1 MLKEYID
8 GLFAW
13 EDFMENL
20 KTVSELV
27 SIKSFDTNVNKEIID
42 YLIFTLKNNV
52 EEIVKIKSDSSNKNN
67 LVVGVNTKLKDI
79 KNVIVLSG
87 HIDTVVADEGKYATN
102 PFEAVKVND
111 KLFGLGIID
120 MKCFFASIIDNIK
133 KIKKLKTPVVIS
145 ISCDEETT
153 LEGVKKITEFFQKQ
167 NIVPGLTI
175 VGEPTSMK
183 FCFESKSCYEYEIE
197 IFGKSCHSSS
207 PENGINA
214 NYIAA
219 KIMIEI
225 EKLNGLIEGISLSCG
240 VVSGGRA
247 SNIVPNYA
255 SLKFDIRSKTKLQK
269 DKVIFLIEE
278 KIEELKNEYKGSEI
292 KLNSKLVIPPLEN
305 KNSDFLNALMV
316 KYDIE
321 EGEFKGG
328 CEAGFFQ
335 ELGGETVIFGTGD
348 LELAHKPNE
357 FMIIKKYFEYNQL
370 LMQIL
375 NDYCQK

>member
-1 MLKEYID
+1 
-8 GLFAW
+8 
-13 EDFMENL
+13 MENL

-87 HIDTVVADEGKYATN
+87 HIDTVVADESKYATN
-102 PFEAVKVND
+102 PYEATKIND
-111 KLFGLGIID
+111 KIFGLGIID

-153 LEGVKKITEFFQKQ
+153 LEGVKKITEFFQKK

-219 KIMIEI
+219 RLMLEI
-225 EKLNGLIEGISLSCG
+225 EQLNKLFEDVSLSVG
-240 VVSGGRA
+240 VVSGGVA
-247 SNIVPNYA
+247 ANIVPNA
-255 SLKFDIRSKTKLQK
+255 SSLRFDIRTKTRLQK
-269 DKVIFLIEE
+269 DKVVFLIES
-278 KIEELKNEYKGSEI
+278 KIEKLKKLYAGCQINLKN
-292 KLNSKLVIPPLEN
+292 KLVIPPLEN
-305 KNSDFLNALMV
+305 KNSDFLLGLMV

-335 ELGGETVIFGTGD
+335 ELGGDAVIFGVGD

-357 FMIIKKYFEYNQL
+357 FMIIKNYFEYNQL

>member
-1 MLKEYID
+1 
-8 GLFAW
+8 
-13 EDFMENL
+13 MENL

-225 EKLNGLIEGISLSCG
+225 EKLNGLIEGTSLSCG

>member
-1 MLKEYID
+1 MDK
-8 GLFAW
+8 
-13 EDFMENL
+13 L

-27 SIKSFDTNVNKEIID
+27 SIKSFDTQLNDEIID

-87 HIDTVVADEGKYATN
+87 HIDTVVADEKLYETN
-102 PFEAVKVND
+102 PYEATKIDD
-111 KLFGLGIID
+111 KIFGLGIID
-120 MKCFFASIIDNIK
+120 MKCFFASIVDNIET
-133 KIKKLKTPVVIS
+133 IKKLKTPVVLS

-153 LEGVKKITEFFQKQ
+153 LEGVKKITDFFKKQ

-175 VGEPTSMK
+175 VGEPTNMK

-207 PENGINA
+207 PQNGVNA
-214 NYIAA
+214 NYVAA
-219 KIMIEI
+219 RLMLEI
-225 EKLNGLIEGISLSCG
+225 EKLNTMFEDVSLSVG
-240 VVSGGRA
+240 VVSGGVA
-247 SNIVPNYA
+247 ANIVPNFA
-255 SLKFDIRSKTKLQK
+255 SLNFDIRTKTRLQK
-269 DKVIFLIEE
+269 DKIVFLIED
-278 KIEELKNEYKGSEI
+278 KIEELKQLYAGCQINLK
-292 KLNSKLVIPPLEN
+292 NKLVILPLEN
-305 KNSDFLNALMV
+305 KNSDFLLGLMV

-321 EGEFKGG
+321 EGSFKGG

-335 ELGGETVIFGTGD
+335 ELGGDAVIFGVGD

-357 FMIIKKYFEYNQL
+357 FMKIDDYFCYNEL
-370 LMQIL
+370 LIQVL
-375 NDYCQK
+375 NDFEQM